1 MAAKDAEMPTHHA
14 LREEVEVI
22 AKNLATLRH
31 DIEDLAAAIAR
42 AGGHQAERMEDA
54 AGEALGAIET
64 AVRRNPTQAVGVA
77 LGVGLLLGLILRR

>member
-22 AKNLATLRH
+22 ANNLSTLRK
-31 DIEDLAAAIAR
+31 DIESLAAAIAR
-42 AGGHQAERMEDA
+42 AGGHQAERLEDE
-54 AGEALGAIET
+54 AGEALVAIEA
-64 AVRRNPTQAVGVA
+64 AVRRNPAQAVGVA